1 MYILA
6 CLSILIDNSEV
17 AMHERRSASRYKSF
31 LQGRIFF
38 NNRRSSIDC
47 LIRDFSDSGAKLKF
61 DSMISVPDM
70 VELFIPS
77 KEETYRARVAWR
89 STDELG
95 VSFNFDEASP
105 SLAPGIPQADLPAR
119 IQKLE
124 QDLAVLQRKFNEL
137 QMMVRP
143 IRVGD

>member
-1 MYILA
+1 
-6 CLSILIDNSEV
+6 
-17 AMHERRSASRYKSF
+17 MHERRSAARYRSF

-61 DSMISVPDM
+61 DSMISVPDV

-77 KEETYRARVAWR
+77 KEETYRAKIAWR
-89 STDELG
+89 NADEVG
-95 VSFNFDEASP
+95 VNFNFDEAFP
-105 SLAPGIPQADLPAR
+105 SLAPGIPQADFSAR

-124 QDLAVLQRKFNEL
+124 HDLALLQRKFNEL
-137 QMMVRP
+137 QVVVRR
-143 IRVGD
+143 IRGGADFTPAEG